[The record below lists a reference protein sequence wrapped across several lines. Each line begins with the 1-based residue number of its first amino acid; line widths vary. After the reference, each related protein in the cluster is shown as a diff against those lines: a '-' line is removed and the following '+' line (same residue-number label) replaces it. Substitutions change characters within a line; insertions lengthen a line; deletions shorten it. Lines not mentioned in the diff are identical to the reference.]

1 MEGRVTST
9 DMKLLQPSKEQS
21 RLEVLW
27 WLQNIDERK
36 CESRRKNKMKILVRN
51 REKVIRKERPS
62 AEVKNRVKSIGCA
75 VPKIP
80 AKEVLTL

>member
-1 MEGRVTST
+1 MEGRVKST

-21 RLEVLW
+21 RLEVLR
-27 WLQNIDERK
+27 WLQSIFERK
-36 CESRRKNKMKILVRN
+36 YESRRKNKMKILVRN

-62 AEVKNRVKSIGCA
+62 AEVKNRIKSIGCA

-80 AKEVLTL
+80 VKEVLTL